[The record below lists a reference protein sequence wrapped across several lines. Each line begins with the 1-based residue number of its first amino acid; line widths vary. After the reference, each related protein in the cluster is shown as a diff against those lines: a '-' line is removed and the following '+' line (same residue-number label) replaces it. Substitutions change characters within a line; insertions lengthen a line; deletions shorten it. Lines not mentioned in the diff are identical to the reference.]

1 MARSKIFNV
10 DGNAAHHY
18 QSTQLHPPIQK
29 GGPPPARSEVVT
41 WKKGKNHKCR
51 VVFNEAQVKLFT
63 TELEVGTS
71 RRRPDCKC
79 TYNLPHLLH

>member
-1 MARSKIFNV
+1 MLMEM
-10 DGNAAHHY
+10 
-18 QSTQLHPPIQK
+18 LHTIISPPSCIHPYEK
-29 GGPPPARSEVVT
+29 NRREAPPARSEVVT

-63 TELEVGTS
+63 TKLEVGTS